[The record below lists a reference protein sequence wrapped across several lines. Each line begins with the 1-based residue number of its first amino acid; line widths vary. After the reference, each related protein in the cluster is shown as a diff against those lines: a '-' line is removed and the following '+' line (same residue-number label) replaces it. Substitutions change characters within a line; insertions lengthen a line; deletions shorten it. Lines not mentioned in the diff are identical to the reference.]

1 VWLVVGATQVLA
13 ASKRGAGTLTAILIA
28 FGAVALA
35 CLVSAVYYAKWV
47 RIEVDESQLTAK
59 LPWSS
64 HSLCRSDLG
73 GLALGDIR
81 IPGVPVRPVF
91 LIYDDAHECRAI
103 FDRRLWPE
111 DVIVSLSDELGVQR
125 PSSRPTTNQ
134 RLEAEFPKSISSWRR
149 HSVPIA
155 FAVVLLPV
163 LVIVAS
169 HMEEPEWPRGVPLS
183 A

>member
-1 VWLVVGATQVLA
+1 MWLVVGATQVLA

-64 HSLCRSDLG
+64 QSLCRSDLG

-91 LIYDDAHECRAI
+91 LIYDDAARS
-103 FDRRLWPE
+103 LTGGSGPK
-111 DVIVSLSDELGVQR
+111 IVSLSDELGVQR

-134 RLEAEFPKSISSWRR
+134 RLEAEFPKSISSWRK
-149 HSVPIA
+149 HSLPIA
-155 FAVVLLPV
+155 FAIVLLPV